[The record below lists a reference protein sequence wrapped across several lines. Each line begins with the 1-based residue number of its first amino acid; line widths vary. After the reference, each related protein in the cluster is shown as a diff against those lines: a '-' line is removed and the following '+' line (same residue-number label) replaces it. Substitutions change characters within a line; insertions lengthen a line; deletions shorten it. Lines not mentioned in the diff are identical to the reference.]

1 MLRRTPTTDLSE
13 DARDPRS
20 WRFDS
25 RAGARA
31 GLPDPIEALQSLV
44 ELLESA
50 VARQTAREGL
60 NARSGL

>member
-1 MLRRTPTTDLSE
+1 VLRRTPTIAPSE

-25 RAGARA
+25 RAGATA
-31 GLPDPIEALQSLV
+31 GLPDPIDALQSLV

-60 NARSGL
+60 NARSRL